1 MDRCNEFIEVCHE
14 ATSANTCSHPVKGRI
29 CRADDDIMFL
39 MIKDVVMA
47 AGMLDL
53 LLDLLLDLSA

>member
-1 MDRCNEFIEVCHE
+1 
-14 ATSANTCSHPVKGRI
+14 
-29 CRADDDIMFL
+29 MFL